1 MLGSI
6 FNNFPKHMLL
16 EYNGYFFIP
25 LVMMLVNDDS
35 VSCRKM
41 ATAAIKLLLKKIEAG
56 DRDRLFNVVLKWGAQ
71 EKVSC

>member
-1 MLGSI
+1 
-6 FNNFPKHMLL
+6 
-16 EYNGYFFIP
+16 
-25 LVMMLVNDDS
+25 MMLVNDDS

-71 EKVSC
+71 EKVSCQNLSNFLRIFSIQK